1 MIYKHDN
8 QPDKT
13 YSLASDGWAW
23 KLTEYVKGA
32 RRTSLTLSNENE
44 KIAFVERLKKGGWY
58 AVKK

>member
-13 YSLASDGWAW
+13 YSLASDGWGW

-32 RRTSLTLSNENE
+32 RRTSLTLNSDGD
-44 KIAFVERLKKGGWY
+44 KIAFENRLKTGGWY
-58 AVKK
+58 AVEK